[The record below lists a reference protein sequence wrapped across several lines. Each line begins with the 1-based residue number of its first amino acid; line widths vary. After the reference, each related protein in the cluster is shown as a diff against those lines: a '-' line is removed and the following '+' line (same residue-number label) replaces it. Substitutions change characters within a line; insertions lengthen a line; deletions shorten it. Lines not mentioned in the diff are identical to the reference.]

1 MFTTFSG
8 SALLGFL
15 DQWYGK
21 EEHPYK
27 LPFVTYG
34 EQVLNS
40 TVNKYISKTY
50 ENITYSYL
58 NLSKVKKIRDTVN
71 IKCRD
76 NIKNR
81 TICSPQKTPCIFN
94 IFEDPCEL
102 NNLYVLM
109 KNTGIVEDF
118 ENRLKRQ
125 RESALMPQNK
135 LSDFRADPH
144 LHNNV
149 WTSWQD

>member
-8 SALLGFL
+8 SALLGCL

-21 EEHPYK
+21 EEHPHK

-34 EQVLNS
+34 EHVLDS
-40 TVNKYISKTY
+40 IVNKYISKTY
-50 ENITYSYL
+50 ENITYSHL
-58 NLSKVKKIRDTVN
+58 NLTKVEKIRETVN

-76 NIKNR
+76 NIKNT
-81 TICSPQKTPCIFN
+81 TICSPQKEPCIFN
-94 IFEDPCEL
+94 IFKDPCEQ
-102 NNLYVLM
+102 NNLYLLM
-109 KNTGIVEDF
+109 KNTGIVQDF

-125 RESALMPQNK
+125 RKSVLMPQNK
-135 LSDFRADPH
+135 LSDYRADPH